1 MPDRP
6 LRLLILEDNAA
17 DAELLSAELRRHEV
31 AHVAERVDAESAFAA
46 ALQTFG
52 PDLVISDHSLAQFDA
67 AAALRLVSAHRPS
80 LPLIIVTGA
89 PNIAAAVHFVKS
101 GADDYISKDD
111 LSRLVPAIRHAL
123 SIRKPLER
131 LTPRQREVLCL
142 LSQGFATRDI
152 ASRLS
157 LSVKTIESHRAE
169 VMKRLG
175 LHDVPRLVRFAIR
188 VRLIALE

>member
-1 MPDRP
+1 
-6 LRLLILEDNAA
+6 
-17 DAELLSAELRRHEV
+17 
-31 AHVAERVDAESAFAA
+31 
-46 ALQTFG
+46 
-52 PDLVISDHSLAQFDA
+52 
-67 AAALRLVSAHRPS
+67 
-80 LPLIIVTGA
+80 
-89 PNIAAAVHFVKS
+89 VKS

-157 LSVKTIESHRAE
+157 LSVKTIETHRAE